1 GYPIKTGNF
10 QVGDIMQGAH
20 VDTKNKCVYVAY
32 EDQQG
37 LTTPANLYLCKFSY
51 NGDYIGRMTF
61 QGFGHGD
68 SILIYNEWT
77 SNIVMQLDKDG
88 VYKTVNFAFVDGA
101 IFTSFSEMSTLNQF
115 NGMNAKITC
124 SPSYDHFA
132 IVDGSNQTTIQVY
145 DQNIL
150 TQATLP
156 TPVLSIPITDVP
168 YQGLAISD
176 TYIFYVSGE
185 DKRSATYN
193 LHPQKILQ
201 YDYTGTLIK
210 TLMFDEFA
218 STNSIIGFREPE
230 GAQLIKD
237 DNGDEILLIGV
248 STGEYRNRIN
258 NVYEFTPKGVNPIL
272 KRLETGFHRE
282 NGMPIGVID
291 DVTRDVL
298 KINKAGSYYVR
309 NALNLPVSRAGFL
322 DVEMDSSGRQV
333 LLTFKSSDAKRYYRW
348 INDGVPDEKWS
359 NFFTASTYVNATLFN
374 GATNSSQPVLR
385 TYLKETPLGQYANIS
400 GSFVLATG
408 STADFV
414 KVAQVDVNHT
424 PFTTIPFPISSWAT
438 NSGGGFGYINTDGEI
453 FVRTQGVTSAPY
465 TIPPFDYQVG

>member
-1 GYPIKTGNF
+1 
-10 QVGDIMQGAH
+10 
-20 VDTKNKCVYVAY
+20 
-32 EDQQG
+32 
-37 LTTPANLYLCKFSY
+37 
-51 NGDYIGRMTF
+51 
-61 QGFGHGD
+61 
-68 SILIYNEWT
+68 
-77 SNIVMQLDKDG
+77 
-88 VYKTVNFAFVDGA
+88 
-101 IFTSFSEMSTLNQF
+101 
-115 NGMNAKITC
+115 
-124 SPSYDHFA
+124 
-132 IVDGSNQTTIQVY
+132 VDGSNQNVIQVY
-145 DQNIL
+145 NQNIL
-150 TQATLP
+150 LMASLP
-156 TPVLSIPITDVP
+156 TPSLSIPITDVP

-176 TYIFYVSGE
+176 TYIFYISGE

-282 NGMPIGVID
+282 NGMPIEVID

-309 NALNLPVSRAGFL
+309 NALNLPVARAGFL

-333 LLTFKSSDAKRYYRW
+333 LLTFKASDTKRYYRW
-348 INDGVPDEKWS
+348 VDDGTPNEKWT
-359 NFFTASTYVNATLFN
+359 NFFTASTYSNATLFN
-374 GATNSSQPVLR
+374 GAANSTQPVLR

-400 GSFVLATG
+400 GSFVLASG

-414 KVAQVDVNHT
+414 KVAQVDANHT
-424 PFTTIPFPISSWAT
+424 PFTTIPFPIMSWAT
-438 NSGGGFGYINTDGEI
+438 NSGGGFGYITTDGEI